1 MEQCHEA
8 LDELRGTSARL
19 RAILR
24 WSVLGGSR
32 TCVPGQAPWNPYPA
46 VFFAHFMPSSSATT
60 LARRAPRGRG
70 RPSGSGHGDT
80 RLSYRRRR
88 MSAGVSTARC
98 ALMGGIAHLSQ
109 CSSARRATTT
119 HQIQDLTRDGLN
131 VHLCGRESC
140 RAAFGHP
147 FRAECHDR
155 PGGAFSSSRRRAI
168 SRQAS
173 GRHRWRSARCGAA

>member
-60 LARRAPRGRG
+60 LARRAPRRRG

-80 RLSYRRRR
+80 RLPYRRRR

-119 HQIQDLTRDGLN
+119 HQIQDLTLDGLN
-131 VHLCGRESC
+131 VHLCGPK
-140 RAAFGHP
+140 AAGPLSAIRFV
-147 FRAECHDR
+147 RSAHDT
-155 PGGAFSSSRRRAI
+155 PGGSGQQFKAPRDLSSGFRPT
-168 SRQAS
+168 
-173 GRHRWRSARCGAA
+173 